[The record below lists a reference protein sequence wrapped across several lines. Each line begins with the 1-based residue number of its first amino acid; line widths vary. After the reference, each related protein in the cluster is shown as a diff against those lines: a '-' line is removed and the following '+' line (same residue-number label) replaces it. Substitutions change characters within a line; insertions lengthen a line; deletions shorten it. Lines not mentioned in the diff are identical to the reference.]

1 MLQSEEICDIIELGD
16 DDQTMAGSEG
26 IVSEAISGGGAAK
39 LPDFSQKFTIFTDG
53 SALNN
58 KASAPA
64 GCAVYIPSV
73 KRLLSK
79 SMLATN
85 NQAELEAIRYALW
98 WFKENGSKYVPI
110 PDNKLY
116 IFTDSNY
123 SMNAISGKW
132 KKLKENMPK
141 ITVCRR
147 LIHDIKTTYKIST
160 VFIHVRAHTRKK
172 DFVSINNDI
181 VDQEA
186 RRQATEMKSGE

>member
-1 MLQSEEICDIIELGD
+1 MHLNHSIMAQNDSIVTGAGD
-16 DDQTMAGSEG
+16 Q
-26 IVSEAISGGGAAK
+26 
-39 LPDFSQKFTIFTDG
+39 PDYSQKFTIFTDG

-64 GCAVYIPSV
+64 GSAVYIPSM
-73 KRLLSK
+73 KRLWSK
-79 SMLATN
+79 SMFATN

-98 WFKENGSKYVPI
+98 WFKENAQQIGNI
-110 PDNKLY
+110 PDNTLY
-116 IFTDSNY
+116 LFTDSAY

-147 LIHDIKTTYKIST
+147 LISEIKESAGIT
-160 VFIHVRAHTRKK
+160 VAFIHVQAHTRRK
-172 DFVSINNDI
+172 DFISVNNDI

-186 RRQATEMKSGE
+186 RKKASEAKE